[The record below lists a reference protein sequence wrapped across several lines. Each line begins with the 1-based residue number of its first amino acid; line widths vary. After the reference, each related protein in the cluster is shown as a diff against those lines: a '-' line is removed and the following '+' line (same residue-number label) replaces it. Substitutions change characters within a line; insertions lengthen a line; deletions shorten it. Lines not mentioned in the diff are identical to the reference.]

1 MTRCSHQGKEGLSVD
16 NKYFMS
22 DISTGSRLA
31 AGETKR
37 LIEAYLP
44 LDPVSAEYQRQFL
57 GLIERAPDHFANRH
71 NYELGLPGHFTAQA
85 VVYNAELGSVAL
97 MHHAKLGIWVGPGGH
112 IDAGDANAEMGARR
126 EAEEEMG
133 LTDLVLMQ
141 AAPFDLDVHGFP
153 AKGSQPDHLHY
164 DIRFLFSTTQVE
176 LRANYESRAVE
187 WTPLETYP
195 DRVGR
200 WLSNSRLIRGLQSLA
215 G

>member
-1 MTRCSHQGKEGLSVD
+1 
-16 NKYFMS
+16 MS
-22 DISTGSRLA
+22 NISTGSRLA
-31 AGETKR
+31 ADATKR
-37 LIEAYLP
+37 LIEAYVP
-44 LDPVSAEYQRQFL
+44 VDPVSAEYQRQFL
-57 GLIERAPDHFANRH
+57 GLIERAPEHFANRH

-85 VVYNAELGSVAL
+85 VVFNPELRSVAL

-176 LRANYESRAVE
+176 LRANHESRAVE
-187 WTPLETYP
+187 WTPLEAYP
-195 DRVGR
+195 ERVGR

>member
-1 MTRCSHQGKEGLSVD
+1 
-16 NKYFMS
+16 MS
-22 DISTGSRLA
+22 DISTGARLA
-31 AGETKR
+31 VGETKR
-37 LIEAYLP
+37 LIVAYVP
-44 LDPVSAEYQRQFL
+44 VDPVSAEYQRQFL
-57 GLIERAPDHFANRH
+57 SLMERAPDHFANRH
-71 NYELGLPGHFTAQA
+71 NYEMGLPGHFTAQA
-85 VVYNAELGSVAL
+85 VVFNPELKAVAL

-164 DIRFLFSTTQVE
+164 DIRFLFSTAQVE
-176 LRANYESRAVE
+176 LRANHESRAVE
-187 WTPLETYP
+187 WTSLAAYP

-200 WLSNSRLIRGLQSLA
+200 WLSNSRLIRGLQSI
-215 G
+215 GG